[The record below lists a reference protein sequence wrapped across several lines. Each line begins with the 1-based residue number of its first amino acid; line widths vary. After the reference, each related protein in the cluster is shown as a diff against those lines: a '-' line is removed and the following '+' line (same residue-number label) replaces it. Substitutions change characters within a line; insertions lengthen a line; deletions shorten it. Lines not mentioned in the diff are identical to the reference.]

1 MEQSLSHFNDSHSDT
16 NWDHS
21 NTLLSDLNPALQPPN
36 GKHDQNRKQLVSFIS
51 QWIWYTPSESLSQC
65 TVTRISEV
73 TFPNAKLALGPHQK
87 KQLNYFPG
95 SQVRLTVMPPIKEHE
110 SEWIP
115 KPFFT
120 TRPRYKRGA
129 NGQKK
134 HICSARYSV
143 SWRDQKRHTPT
154 PLLARATTFK
164 RSEKTHS
171 NCLGTWQCARP
182 EKAHATELQRLET
195 SESNLRRGKENTIG
209 SRQVM
214 RSKKTHTTTTSL
226 LLRWE
231 KKISFSN
238 EVS

>member
-21 NTLLSDLNPALQPPN
+21 NTLLSDLDPALQPPN

-51 QWIWYTPSESLSQC
+51 QWICYTPNESLSQC

-134 HICSARYSV
+134 HICSTCYSV
-143 SWRDQKRHTPT
+143 SWRDQKRRTPT
-154 PLLARATTFK
+154 PRTCDNIQTVRKDTFELSWRLAVRTTRK
-164 RSEKTHS
+164 
-171 NCLGTWQCARP
+171 GTCHWAA
-182 EKAHATELQRLET
+182 KAGNIR
-195 SESNLRRGKENTIG
+195 
-209 SRQVM
+209 V
-214 RSKKTHTTTTSL
+214 
-226 LLRWE
+226 
-231 KKISFSN
+231 
-238 EVS
+238 